1 MTQMQEPVST
11 ETLFGMGLAIQSVT
25 PFQHVTSYV
34 PDRDVAYQFDP
45 KTTEAILAGFVHNK
59 RVLVQGFHGT
69 GKSTHIEQ
77 VAARLN
83 WPLVRIN
90 LDGQIS
96 RLDFLGRDVITLK
109 DGMQVTELVPGILP
123 WAIEHGV
130 ALVFDE
136 YDAGRPEIMFILQR
150 LLENNGKLV
159 LIDQNRILEPHP
171 HFRLFATANTLGL
184 GDTLGLYHETNLLNQ
199 GQLDR
204 WNIIVQLNYLEL
216 SQELKILQARF
227 PSYQE
232 GNNIELGASM
242 IRYAGLTR
250 TAFMAGDISAVMSPR
265 TVLNWAEN
273 IEIFGSLKR
282 GLELSFINRCE
293 DLERSL
299 LHEFYQRCFGE
310 EWN

>member
-1 MTQMQEPVST
+1 MTQKPVPT
-11 ETLFGMGLAIQSVT
+11 ETLFGMGLSIKEVS
-25 PFQHVTSYV
+25 PFQSATSYV
-34 PDRDVAYQFDP
+34 PETDSNYQFDP
-45 KTTEAILAGFVHNK
+45 KTTDAILAGFLFNK
-59 RVLVQGFHGT
+59 RVLIQGFHGT

-109 DGMQVTELVPGILP
+109 DGQQVTEFVPGVLP

-130 ALVFDE
+130 ALVLDE

-159 LIDQNRILEPHP
+159 LVDQNRVIEPHP

-184 GDTLGLYHETNLLNQ
+184 GDSLGLYHGTNLLNQ

-204 WNIIVQLNYLEL
+204 WNIIVQLNYLSFE
-216 SQELKILQARF
+216 QELKILQAKY
-227 PSYQE
+227 PAYKT

-242 IRYAGLTR
+242 VRYAGLTR
-250 TAFMAGDISAVMSPR
+250 TAFMAGDISTVMSPR
-265 TVLNWAEN
+265 TVLNWAE
-273 IEIFGSLKR
+273 ITEIFNNLKR
-282 GLELSFINRCE
+282 GLEFSFINRCE
-293 DLERSL
+293 DSERPL
-299 LHEFYQRCFGE
+299 LYEFYQRCFGE

>member
-1 MTQMQEPVST
+1 MTQKPVST
-11 ETLFGMGLAIQSVT
+11 ETLFGMGLSIKEVS
-25 PFQHVTSYV
+25 PFQNPTSYV
-34 PDRDVAYQFDP
+34 PETDSNYQFDP
-45 KTTEAILAGFVHNK
+45 KTTDAILAGFLFNK
-59 RVLVQGFHGT
+59 RVLIQGFHGT

-109 DGMQVTELVPGILP
+109 DGQQVTEFFPGILP

-130 ALVFDE
+130 ALVLDE

-159 LIDQNRILEPHP
+159 LVDQNRVIEPHP

-184 GDTLGLYHETNLLNQ
+184 GDSLGLYHGTNLLNQ

-204 WNIIVQLNYLEL
+204 WNIVVQLNYLSFE
-216 SQELKILQARF
+216 QELKILQAKY
-227 PSYQE
+227 PTYNT

-242 IRYAGLTR
+242 VRYAGLTR
-250 TAFMAGDISAVMSPR
+250 TAFMAGDISTVMSPR
-265 TVLNWAEN
+265 TVLNWAE
-273 IEIFGSLKR
+273 ITEIFNSLKR
-282 GLELSFINRCE
+282 GLEFSFINRCE
-293 DLERSL
+293 DSERPL
-299 LHEFYQRCFGE
+299 LYEFYQRCFGE